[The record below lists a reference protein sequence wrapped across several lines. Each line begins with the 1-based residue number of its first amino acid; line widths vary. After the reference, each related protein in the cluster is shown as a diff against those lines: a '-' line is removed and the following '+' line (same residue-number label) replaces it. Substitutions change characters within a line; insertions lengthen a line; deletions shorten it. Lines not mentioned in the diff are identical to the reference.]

1 MFTGNLLFVFLN
13 ILLKEKCII
22 IHSKFNTIWHVQCYF
37 PRWTSLAQ
45 QRFFACDENS
55 FFGERGWFD
64 SGHAFERQDTQ
75 WNWCP
80 WRTPVGIQ
88 SQRFSSPASS
98 ARPVSVTWLM
108 TTSVMASY
116 QCNKKHLLVGSPNM
130 ERVVINPGG
139 LIESFLL
146 TVETRSSERLPP
158 LMTAGNGSAWISQ
171 GPTTGWALLVYDWSE
186 PDHINPLIVQ

>member
-1 MFTGNLLFVFLN
+1 M
-13 ILLKEKCII
+13 
-22 IHSKFNTIWHVQCYF
+22 QCYF
-37 PRWTSLAQ
+37 LRKTSLAQ
-45 QRFFACDENS
+45 QSIFFLVMKIAS
-55 FFGERGWFD
+55 FGERGWFD
-64 SGHAFERQDTQ
+64 SGHAFERQDTR

-98 ARPVSVTWLM
+98 ARSMSVTWLM
-108 TTSVMASY
+108 TTSVTASY
-116 QCNKKHLLVGSPNM
+116 QCNMKHLLARSPDI

-158 LMTAGNGSAWISQ
+158 LMTAGNEFAWISLR
-171 GPTTGWALLVYDWSE
+171 PTTGWALLVYDWSE
-186 PDHINPLIVQ
+186 PDHINPLIVQEDIIKGFQREKLHV